1 MIRLININK
10 FYHSASEKFHALKDI
25 NLTFGQQGMHFIVG
39 KSGSGKSTLLNIIGG
54 IDQYD
59 SGDLLIDD
67 VSTTDFT
74 PKDFHT
80 YRNSY
85 VGFVFQEF
93 NVLKGLNVFDNIA
106 ISLDLQHKNPKAYHD
121 EVQKIID
128 RVGLTGLEKRMMN
141 QISGGERQRVAIA
154 RALIKNPRVII
165 ADEPTGNLDSI
176 NSKIVMDLLKDLS
189 RDHLIIIVTHNKKLA
204 NKYADRILE
213 IKDGRVI
220 SDTGDISSDEQPLAL
235 KPVAT
240 PVKTSFNLALKAVLL
255 NKYRFIFMILL
266 FALSLTFAGVV
277 VNLSLADTTG
287 EYAIYQKT
295 YGNDYVA
302 LHKKYY
308 NNNNI
313 VDSAFFSFEYPQYY
327 EMFHDPKSKMSLI
340 RGMDFYIPI
349 DRNADPEK
357 LNPFYAPVIQRI
369 HLYEG
374 QYTTFIKNGRGN
386 YSKAYA
392 IIITDYL
399 AENLIYQNY
408 FNDASLDEPT
418 DLLGKTITYEYF
430 EYPLEIQGILATDY
444 DKYEDLK
451 KIENQG
457 DTRKMVAFTDS
468 LIFYNSIFITP
479 ENYNRLVSTD
489 NIKTITDQIVY
500 SVNDRV
506 GVYDSILITTID
518 QAPDPDKTDFIGN
531 NPTKPPEGEPQQMA
545 VTTGFLRKVLGLTGD
560 LQELYSYTNFKYR
573 AQQSLED
580 PTKFLDIDVQTPFY
594 VNANGRIP
602 VAMSFVV
609 TKVIDYDEP
618 AIYMPLL
625 SDTDGFK
632 NYLRLCFTEGGF
644 ITMIINEDAQINSQL
659 YRLML
664 DNDII
669 LDNQAFQKVILVD
682 NFIKDNIWFFV
693 GLFFVFGLFSVLF
706 IFNFIIINIKNSTRD
721 IGIYMSLGFSGFKI
735 ALIYFFQVV
744 IMGLASFLLSVIT
757 TWVFLYV
764 LDYRFTQIA
773 LVDLKIIKMTF
784 LGIVT
789 ILGIATWVPTLATI
803 FPLISLSKKHP
814 IDVIKTN

>member
-10 FYHSASEKFHALKDI
+10 FYHSTSEKFHALKDI
-25 NLTFGQQGMHFIVG
+25 NLTFGQRGMHFIVG

-59 SGDLLIDD
+59 SGDLIIDD
-67 VSTTDFT
+67 VSTKDFSS
-74 PKDFHT
+74 KDFHT

-93 NVLKGLNVFDNIA
+93 NVLKGLNVYDNIA
-106 ISLDLQHKNPKAYHD
+106 ISLDLQHKNPKEYHK
-121 EVQKIID
+121 EVQAIID

-154 RALIKNPRVII
+154 RALIKNPRIII
-165 ADEPTGNLDSI
+165 ADEPTGNLDSN

-189 RDHLIIIVTHNKKLA
+189 RDHLILIVTHNKKLA
-204 NKYADRILE
+204 NKYADRVLE

-220 SDTGDISSDEQPLAL
+220 SDTGDIETGETPLSL
-235 KPVAT
+235 KPITT
-240 PVKTSFNLALKAVLL
+240 PIKTSFNLALKAVMLF
-255 NKYRFIFMILL
+255 KYRFIFMILL

-287 EYAIYQKT
+287 EYAVYQKT
-295 YGNDYVA
+295 YGNEYVA
-302 LHKKYY
+302 LQKKYY

-327 EMFHDPKSKMSLI
+327 EMFHDPKSKMNVI
-340 RGMDFYIPI
+340 KGMDFYIPI
-349 DRNADPEK
+349 DQNTDPEK
-357 LNPFYAPVIQRI
+357 LNPFYVPVIQRI

-374 QYTTFIKNGRGN
+374 HSTTFISGGLGN
-386 YSKAYA
+386 YAKPYA

-399 AENLIYQNY
+399 AENLLYQNY
-408 FNDASLDEPT
+408 FKNPNLVELN
-418 DLLGKTITYEYF
+418 DLLGQSLTYDYF
-430 EYPLEIQGILATDY
+430 EYPLEIQGILRTDY
-444 DKYEDLK
+444 DKYAELK

-468 LIFYNSIFITP
+468 LIYYNSIFVTQ
-479 ENYNRLVSTD
+479 ENYNRIVSTD
-489 NIKTITDQIVY
+489 NIKMITDQIIY

-518 QAPDPDKTDFIGN
+518 QAPQGTDSIGN
-531 NPTKPPEGEPQQMA
+531 NPTKPPEGQPQQMA
-545 VTTGFLRKVLGLTGD
+545 VTTGFLKKVLGLTGD
-560 LQELYSYTNFKYR
+560 LQELYNYTNFKYR

-580 PTKFLDIDVQTPFY
+580 PDQFQDIDVQTPFY
-594 VNANGRIP
+594 VNGNGRIP

-609 TKVIDYDEP
+609 TKVIEYEEP

-632 NYLRLCFTEGGF
+632 NYLRLCYTDGGF
-644 ITMIINEDAQINSQL
+644 ITMIINEDAQINSKL
-659 YRLML
+659 YRMML

-693 GLFFVFGLFSVLF
+693 GLFFVYGLYSVLF
-706 IFNFIIINIKNSTRD
+706 IFNLIIINIKHRTRD

-735 ALIYFFQVV
+735 ALIYFFQVI
-744 IMGLASFLLSVIT
+744 IMGLASFILSVIT
-757 TWVFLYV
+757 TWIFLFV

-784 LGIVT
+784 LGILT
-789 ILGIATWVPTLATI
+789 ILGIATCVPTFATI